1 MILKKVRVKLKSKLY
16 KVVVRPAI
24 VHASECCALRNQEEQ
39 CLHFNINENAP
50 NESRKEHDQQIYK

>member
-1 MILKKVRVKLKSKLY
+1 MLLKKVRVKLKSKLY

-50 NESRKEHDQQIYK
+50 MESRKEHDQHIYK